1 MLQAQDLGLRLG
13 GAVVLESVSL
23 CVKPGLVTAIIGPNG
38 AGKSSLLACLAGL
51 RVPDAGEVRLD
62 EAALAAVPARRRAQR
77 IGFLPQVA
85 EVNWEV
91 DVATLIGLG
100 RLPHLQTAWAHF
112 GPGGDD
118 AAAIEAA
125 MAATDT
131 TRLARRAVNT
141 LSGGE
146 RARVLLARV
155 LAGRPDYLLADEPL
169 ANLDPGHQFDS
180 LACLRAAAEAGAG
193 VAIVLHDLAHALRIA
208 DTVLLL
214 DRGRV
219 VADGTPDA
227 VLTPEWIAD
236 VYGVASARVALP
248 GGLVIT
254 GRC

>member
-1 MLQAQDLGLRLG
+1 LG
-13 GAVVLESVSL
+13 GVAVLDGVSL
-23 CVKPGLVTAIIGPNG
+23 AVEPGRVTAIIGPNG

-62 EAALAAVPARRRAQR
+62 DMELAAVPARRRARR

-100 RLPHLQTAWAHF
+100 RLPHRQTRWGRW
-112 GPGGDD
+112 GPDGED
-118 AAAIEAA
+118 AAAIAAA

-131 TRLARRAVNT
+131 TRLAARAVNT

-169 ANLDPGHQFDS
+169 ANLDPGHQLDS

-193 VAIVLHDLAHALRIA
+193 VALVLHDLAHALRVA

-227 VLTPEWIAD
+227 VLTPARIAS